1 MKLLSED
8 FLAKYR
14 NQTPKSAGVL
24 FYPIYLRTYSRWLE
38 GKQRRER
45 WDETVERVVEY
56 SFRLYEGPNKDHQG
70 EAESLY
76 DSIFNLKVLP
86 AGRTL
91 WIGGTPAAER
101 CGEVNFNCSFRVID
115 GLEAFTDLF
124 HLLLCG
130 CGVGFRVLEADVA
143 QLPSFKQ
150 AKLTIE
156 PYSSEP
162 VGYRSEHTKW
172 VEDFG
177 TKHIHVGDSR
187 EGWVKA
193 LAEFLYSSVVGH
205 EVYMNFNSVRPAGE
219 RIKGFGGHAPGP
231 EGLMEMFRNVNRTI
245 NASGG
250 RLSPVDCMDICNYI
264 GKNVIVGGTRRSSQI
279 ALGSPRDQSFIDA
292 KKGLWET
299 KTNLQRTMSNNSVVF
314 EEDPTFEQVQSI
326 FEGIKNNG
334 EPGFSNLKAMRK
346 TRPNCEGANPCLPAD
361 TWVNTAEGPRM
372 IKDLLQSTFMAKVH
386 SEYRS
391 ATPFWSTGI
400 KDVYSLKTKEG
411 YSVKLTNNHQVLT
424 EEGWKEAKDL
434 LRGDK
439 IVLGNSSA
447 FKDSWEGAGNFEEGW
462 MLGSMVGDGTY
473 NSTTQASMRFWG
485 ETREVMAEMAY
496 SFMDNNL
503 AFRADTCVTESK
515 ANKYLQVGCTGLAS
529 LAAEFGLVRGNKVFI
544 SEQIEKASSEFYRGF
559 LSGIFDADGSVQG
572 NTAKGRSIRL
582 SQSNPKFLEGV
593 QRMLLRLGIKSTVY
607 TGRTEA
613 AFRPMPDGQGGLKD
627 YFCQAMN
634 ELVVSRSSMRLFH
647 ERVGFKEPK
656 KAERLAS
663 YFTSQKRGTYQDK
676 FVASFESLDLVG
688 QEEVYDCTVED
699 LHRFEANG
707 LIVHNCHEINLDNR
721 GFCNLCTVNLTA
733 FVVDGVFNLYGALD
747 AITHATRMGLRMT
760 NVTVSL
766 PKWDVIQKRDRLLG
780 VSLTGIVDA
789 FDSLG
794 VDSTS
799 PEALTIL
806 ALLEKEANKV
816 AREYAFEMRVPVP
829 LLVTTIKPE
838 GTISQLPTVSSGLH
852 RSYAPY
858 FIRRVRYS
866 AMDPACQALQRL
878 GVPNEPDQGKAERVV
893 FSFPIKTATKISAN
907 EEPARDQFK
916 RYLSYMENYVN
927 HNASCTLTIG
937 EGEWEEMEKLVFD
950 NFDRV
955 IACAFLP
962 KYTDAFPQMPYE
974 EITKEQ
980 YEKLAA
986 EFPNL
991 DTLPELVNQIEV
1003 GEFESELEE
1012 DPSCAGGVC
1021 PTR

>member
-38 GKQRRER
+38 DKQRRER

-56 SFRLYEGPNKDHQG
+56 SFRLYEGPNKDHKE

-115 GLEAFTDLF
+115 GIEAFTDLF

-130 CGVGFRVLEADVA
+130 CGVGFRILEADVA

-162 VGYRSEHTKW
+162 VGYRAEHTKW

-187 EGWVKA
+187 DGWVQA
-193 LAEFLYSSVVGH
+193 LAEFLYSSVAGH

-250 RLSPVDCMDICNYI
+250 RLSPVDCMDICNYV

-279 ALGSPRDQSFIDA
+279 ALGSPKDQSFIDA

-314 EEDPTFEQVQSI
+314 EEDPTFEQIQSV
-326 FEGIKNNG
+326 FEGIKGNG

-346 TRPNCEGANPCLPAD
+346 TRPNCEGANP
-361 TWVNTAEGPRM
+361 
-372 IKDLLQSTFMAKVH
+372 
-386 SEYRS
+386 
-391 ATPFWSTGI
+391 
-400 KDVYSLKTKEG
+400 
-411 YSVKLTNNHQVLT
+411 
-424 EEGWKEAKDL
+424 
-434 LRGDK
+434 
-439 IVLGNSSA
+439 
-447 FKDSWEGAGNFEEGW
+447 
-462 MLGSMVGDGTY
+462 
-473 NSTTQASMRFWG
+473 
-485 ETREVMAEMAY
+485 
-496 SFMDNNL
+496 
-503 AFRADTCVTESK
+503 
-515 ANKYLQVGCTGLAS
+515 
-529 LAAEFGLVRGNKVFI
+529 
-544 SEQIEKASSEFYRGF
+544 
-559 LSGIFDADGSVQG
+559 
-572 NTAKGRSIRL
+572 
-582 SQSNPKFLEGV
+582 
-593 QRMLLRLGIKSTVY
+593 
-607 TGRTEA
+607 
-613 AFRPMPDGQGGLKD
+613 
-627 YFCQAMN
+627 
-634 ELVVSRSSMRLFH
+634 
-647 ERVGFKEPK
+647 
-656 KAERLAS
+656 
-663 YFTSQKRGTYQDK
+663 
-676 FVASFESLDLVG
+676 
-688 QEEVYDCTVED
+688 
-699 LHRFEANG
+699 
-707 LIVHNCHEINLDNR
+707 CHEINLDNR

-766 PKWDVIQKRDRLLG
+766 PKWDAIQKRDRLLG

-789 FDSLG
+789 FDSIG

-806 ALLEKEANKV
+806 SLLEKEANKV
-816 AREYAFEMRVPVP
+816 AKEYAFEMRVPVP

-950 NFDRV
+950 NFDKV

-974 EITKEQ
+974 EITQAQ

-991 DTLPELVNQIEV
+991 DTLPNLVNQIEV